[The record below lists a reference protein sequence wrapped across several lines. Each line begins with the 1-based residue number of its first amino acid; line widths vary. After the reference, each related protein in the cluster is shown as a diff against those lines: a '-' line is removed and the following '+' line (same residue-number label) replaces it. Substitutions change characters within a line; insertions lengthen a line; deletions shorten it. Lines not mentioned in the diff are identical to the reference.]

1 MNATLQFYKRFGI
14 WTEKIMAKFQTQ
26 PILKGMSVMSK
37 QTPGRAQ
44 YYYSE
49 TLHLIPESVYYRIRM
64 PKTLAGAL
72 DSKKYED
79 VVEQEVMK
87 YLETRLPH
95 NLFEPE
101 KGLHLDLTVRQV
113 RQMLRASEKSFKR
126 ASTGELQQIINT
138 EKDIGANVDLL
149 RDKIDD
155 QLDQVQ
161 AQLEKYYNETIQTF
175 SSAEFPK
182 SSQITEFIPYLRKG
196 RLTRMIDD
204 VENALAEDQHNE
216 DIQELMKRLYFIAKA
231 KVAIADT
238 QLKLVNYWNE
248 YNTTETYD
256 KVCFAEAHQR
266 LEDEKQVF
274 NKFTKDTRWANEK
287 SPFDES
293 LNQISENLLPEY
305 RQNCSEYE
313 SARSKKENFY
323 ASFIHDESYMRKST
337 VKEELFAHLSSAIIL
352 KEHRYRYQHEQ
363 YDRFLNCMKW
373 IPLWD
378 NMTLRDFSK
387 EYALQLRNGVLLSH
401 NGMCPQIDANYDDF
415 DERKVNPITPTVFYF
430 FFSAHKARRR
440 FAQVILSA
448 ARYPNEKIRR
458 AYLRF
463 FSNA

>member
-14 WTEKIMAKFQTQ
+14 FTEKLLTKFQTQ

-64 PKTLAGAL
+64 PKTFAGAL

-79 VVEQEVMK
+79 VVEKEILK
-87 YLETRLPH
+87 YLEDRLSH

-101 KGLHLDLTVRQV
+101 KGVHLDLTVRQV

-126 ASTGELQQIINT
+126 ASSGELQQIITN
-138 EKDIGANVDLL
+138 EKDIGSSVDLL

-155 QLDQVQ
+155 QLDHLQ
-161 AQLEKYYNETIQTF
+161 AQLDNYYNETIKTYTK
-175 SSAEFPK
+175 AEFPK
-182 SSQITEFIPYLRKG
+182 SSQLTEFIPYLRKG
-196 RLTRMIDD
+196 KLVKMIDD
-204 VENALAEDQHNE
+204 VETALAEDQHNQ

-231 KVAIADT
+231 KVQIADI

-248 YNTTETYD
+248 YNTTEKFD
-256 KVCFAEAHQR
+256 KVCFDEAHQI
-266 LEDEKQVF
+266 LEGEKQVF
-274 NKFTKDTRWANEK
+274 GKFTKDTKWANEK
-287 SPFDES
+287 SPFEETV
-293 LNQISENLLPEY
+293 NQISENMLPEY
-305 RQNCSEYE
+305 KQSCSEYE
-313 SARSKKENFY
+313 SARSKKESFY
-323 ASFIHDESYMRKST
+323 SSFIHDEGYMRNSK
-337 VKEELFAHLSSAIIL
+337 VKEDLFAHLSSAIIL

-363 YDRFLNCMKW
+363 YDRFLSCMKW
-373 IPLWD
+373 MPLWD
-378 NMTLRDFSK
+378 NMTMRDVSK

-430 FFSAHKARRR
+430 FFSAHKARRK

-463 FSNA
+463 FNNA